1 VPDLIAVGIV
11 LCLIHSGLFSGLNLA
26 LIGLGRLRLEAE
38 ASAGNAAA
46 RRVLTLR
53 QDSHL
58 LLTTLLWGNVA
69 VNCLLTILSDSV
81 MTGVSAFLFSTIGI
95 TLIGEILPQAYFSR
109 NALRAGAAMIPLVR
123 VYRFLL
129 YPIAKPTAMVLD
141 RWLGLEAINYFR
153 ERDLRELI
161 HIHTIAPESDVGM
174 AEGRGVLNF
183 LALDDLPIS
192 AEAEP
197 LNPLS
202 VIRVPD
208 PDTLPDFERSPDD
221 PFLQQL
227 QASGEKWVVLVDPRD
242 RPRIVIDA
250 DGFLRGA
257 LLEGDA
263 FDPDSH
269 CHRPLVVTDPTLRL
283 DWVLRMLR
291 VDPDHPNDDVIDRDV
306 VLLWTPKHR
315 RVLTGADILG
325 RLLRGIAA
333 RNIHPD

>member
-1 VPDLIAVGIV
+1 VPDLTAVGIA
-11 LCLIHSGLFSGLNLA
+11 LCLIHSGLFSGLNLG

-38 ASAGNAAA
+38 ASAGNEAA

-53 QDSHL
+53 QDSNL
-58 LLTTLLWGNVA
+58 LLTTLLWGNVG

-109 NALRAGAAMIPLVR
+109 NALRAGAALIPLVR

-129 YPIAKPTAMVLD
+129 YPIAKPTAVVLD
-141 RWLGLEAINYFR
+141 HWLGLEGPNYFR

-161 HIHTIAPESDVGM
+161 HMHTVAPESDVGM
-174 AEGRGVLNF
+174 AEGRGVLNM
-183 LALDDLPIS
+183 LALDDLPIA

-202 VIRVPD
+202 VIRVDD
-208 PDTLPDFERSPDD
+208 PDVLPEFDRKAED
-221 PFLQQL
+221 PFLQKL
-227 QASGEKWVVLVDPRD
+227 QCSGEKWVVLVDPRD
-242 RPRIVIDA
+242 RPRMVIDA

-257 LLEGDA
+257 LLEGES
-263 FDPDSH
+263 FDPNEH
-269 CHRPLVVTDPTLRL
+269 CHRPLVVTDPSLRL

-291 VDPDHPNDDVIDRDV
+291 VDPDHPEDDVIDRDV
-306 VLLWTPKHR
+306 VLLWTPQHR
-315 RVLTGADILG
+315 RVLTSADILG
-325 RLLRGIAA
+325 RLLRGIVA
-333 RNIHPD
+333 RNASE